1 MKISTVLRFL
11 VVALV
16 ACGAAAPGA
25 IAQQATRF
33 SPAAL
38 AKNGDT
44 VAYKSYR
51 IIRLGDGIYQIKDP
65 GDPKAKA
72 GGLIGVDM
80 YLVRGASK
88 ALLIDLGN
96 NYIDGYPG
104 DAIPPRPQA
113 AEELR
118 AVVDG
123 LRGRLPFE
131 VAITHAH
138 PDHDG
143 MTRAFID
150 RKVTIW
156 MPKGEDLEAPRKQ
169 HGNIDPSVYTVFD
182 HATKT
187 FDLGGGRVVKPL
199 LVRGHSNGCTAYLL
213 AKDLILFTGDSIGIG
228 AGRSLRSAE
237 SLKLFAEDTQ
247 KLVEYLKANLAPYE
261 RYGLRVYTGHSAEN
275 AIAGFYSAN
284 HPMLDLDYLDWRFV
298 QDQALCA
305 NAILK
310 GMWLVPDSG
319 LRQMEVTN
327 KQNGR
332 RVNVM
337 LYGIG
342 AVEIPLEAAY
352 EAAGLKMSK

>member
-1 MKISTVLRFL
+1 
-11 VVALV
+11 
-16 ACGAAAPGA
+16 
-25 IAQQATRF
+25 
-33 SPAAL
+33 
-38 AKNGDT
+38 
-44 VAYKSYR
+44 
-51 IIRLGDGIYQIKDP
+51 
-65 GDPKAKA
+65 
-72 GGLIGVDM
+72 
-80 YLVRGASK
+80 
-88 ALLIDLGN
+88 
-96 NYIDGYPG
+96 
-104 DAIPPRPQA
+104 
-113 AEELR
+113 
-118 AVVDG
+118 
-123 LRGRLPFE
+123 
-131 VAITHAH
+131 
-138 PDHDG
+138 
-143 MTRAFID
+143 
-150 RKVTIW
+150 
-156 MPKGEDLEAPRKQ
+156 
-169 HGNIDPSVYTVFD
+169 VYTVFD

-213 AKDLILFTGDSIGIG
+213 AKDLMLFTGDSIGIG
-228 AGRSLRSAE
+228 AGRSLRSAA
-237 SLKLFAEDTQ
+237 SLRLFAEDTQ
-247 KLVEYLKANLAPYE
+247 KLVEYVKASLAPYD
-261 RYGLRVYTGHSAEN
+261 RYALKVYTGHSAEN
-275 AIAGFYSAN
+275 AIAGFYSEN

>member
-1 MKISTVLRFL
+1 MKSSIVLRFL
-11 VVALV
+11 MVSVVT
-16 ACGAAAPGA
+16 CGAVAPSA
-25 IAQQATRF
+25 MAQRATRF

-38 AKNGDT
+38 VKNGDS
-44 VAYKSYR
+44 ADYGSYR
-51 IIRLGDGIYQIKDP
+51 IIRVGDGIYQIKDP

-72 GGLIGVDM
+72 AGLIGVDM
-80 YLVRGASK
+80 YLVRGTSK

-96 NYIDGYPG
+96 NYIDGYAG
-104 DAIPPRPQA
+104 DAIPPRPHA
-113 AEELR
+113 AEELQ

-123 LRGRLPFE
+123 LRGRAALE
-131 VAITHAH
+131 IAVTHAH

-143 MTRAFID
+143 MTRAFIG
-150 RKVTIW
+150 RKIPIW
-156 MPKGEDLEAPRKQ
+156 MPQGEDLEAPGRQ
-169 HGNIDPSVYTVFD
+169 HGDIDSSVYIVFD

-187 FDLGGGRVVKPL
+187 FDLGGGRVVRPL

-213 AKDLILFTGDSIGIG
+213 ASDTMLFTGDSIGIG

-237 SLKLFAEDTQ
+237 SLRLFAEDTK

-261 RYGLRVYTGHSAEN
+261 RYALRVYTGHSVEN

-284 HPMLDLDYLDWRFV
+284 HPLLDLDYLDWRFV

-305 NAILK
+305 TAILK

-342 AVEIPLEAAY
+342 AVEIPLAVAH
-352 EAAGLKMSK
+352 EAAGLKMPE

>member
-1 MKISTVLRFL
+1 MKRSAILHAMAVL
-11 VVALV
+11 
-16 ACGAAAPGA
+16 CMAAACAFG
-25 IAQQATRF
+25 QAV
-33 SPAAL
+33 PALNASGL
-38 AKNGDT
+38 KKLGDT
-44 VAYKSYR
+44 VKYGSYSV
-51 IIRLGDGIYQIKDP
+51 ITIGDGIYQLKDS

-80 YLVRGASK
+80 YLIRGTAK

-104 DAIPPRPQA
+104 DAIPPRKNA
-113 AEELR
+113 AEELL

-123 LRGRLPFE
+123 LRGRLALE

-143 MTRAFID
+143 MTRAFTG
-150 RKVTIW
+150 RHTILW
-156 MPKGEDLEAPRKQ
+156 MPKGEDLEAAKKQ
-169 HGNIDPSVYTVFD
+169 FGNVDPSVYTVFD

-213 AKDLILFTGDSIGIG
+213 AKDLMIFTGDSIGIG
-228 AGRSLRSAE
+228 AGRSLRSAA
-237 SLKLFAEDTQ
+237 SLRVFAEDTQ
-247 KLVEYLKANLAPYE
+247 KLVDALKASLSPYE

-275 AIAGFYSAN
+275 PIAGFYSPN
-284 HPMLDLDYLDWRFV
+284 HPMLDIEYLDWRFI

-352 EAAGLKMSK
+352 EAAGLKMPQ

>member
-1 MKISTVLRFL
+1 MKTSIVLRFL
-11 VVALV
+11 MVSLV
-16 ACGAAAPGA
+16 TCGAAAPSA
-25 IAQQATRF
+25 MAQQPTRF
-33 SPAAL
+33 SPSAL
-38 AKNGDT
+38 VKNGDT
-44 VAYKSYR
+44 VGYGSYR
-51 IIRLGDGIYQIKDP
+51 IIRIGDGIYQIKDP

-80 YLVRGASK
+80 YLVRGTSK

-96 NYIDGYPG
+96 NYIDGYAG
-104 DAIPPRPQA
+104 DAIPPRPHA

-123 LRGRLPFE
+123 LRGRLPLE
-131 VAITHAH
+131 IAVTHAH

-150 RKVTIW
+150 RKIPIW
-156 MPKGEDLEAPRKQ
+156 MPKGEDLEAPRRQ
-169 HGNIDPSVYTVFD
+169 HGDIDPSVYTVFD

-187 FDLGGGRVVKPL
+187 FDLGGGRVVRPL

-213 AKDLILFTGDSIGIG
+213 ASDTMLFTGDSIGIG

-237 SLKLFAEDTQ
+237 SLRLFAEDTQ

-261 RYGLRVYTGHSAEN
+261 RYALRVYTGHSVEN

-284 HPMLDLDYLDWRFV
+284 HPLLDLDYLDWRFV

-305 NAILK
+305 TAILK

-342 AVEIPLEAAY
+342 AVEIPLEAAR
-352 EAAGLKMSK
+352 EAAGLKTPE

>member
-1 MKISTVLRFL
+1 MTISIVPRLL
-11 VVALV
+11 VVALT
-16 ACGAAAPGA
+16 ACGVAASNAV
-25 IAQQATRF
+25 AQPAKAF

-38 AKNGDT
+38 VKNGDS
-44 VAYKSYR
+44 VSYGSYG
-51 IIRLGDGIYQIKDP
+51 IIRLGSGIYQIKDP

-80 YLVRGASK
+80 YLVRGTTK

-104 DAIPPRPQA
+104 DAIPPRPHA

-123 LRGRLPFE
+123 LRGRLPVE

-143 MTRAFID
+143 MTRAFIG
-150 RKVTIW
+150 RKITIW
-156 MPKGEDLEAPRKQ
+156 MPKGEDLEAPRTQ

-187 FDLGGGRVVKPL
+187 FDLGGGRIVKPL

-228 AGRSLRSAE
+228 AGRSLRSAA
-237 SLKLFAEDTQ
+237 SLRLFAEDTQ
-247 KLVEYLKANLAPYE
+247 KLVEYLRANLAPYE
-261 RYGLRVYTGHSAEN
+261 RYALKVYTGHSAEN

-305 NAILK
+305 NTVVK

>member
-1 MKISTVLRFL
+1 MFRSSLRHAML
-11 VVALV
+11 ILSL
-16 ACGAAAPGA
+16 AAACAFGQAVPALDASGLVKPGD
-25 IAQQATRF
+25 
-33 SPAAL
+33 SV
-38 AKNGDT
+38 KYG
-44 VAYKSYR
+44 SYS
-51 IIRLGDGIYQIKDP
+51 IIKLGDGIYQLKDS

-80 YLVRGASK
+80 YLIRGTAK
-88 ALLIDLGN
+88 ALLVDLGN

-104 DAIPPRPQA
+104 DVIPPRKNA
-113 AEELR
+113 AEELL

-123 LRGRLPFE
+123 LRGKLPLE

-143 MTRAFID
+143 MTGAFTG
-150 RKVTIW
+150 RKTILW
-156 MPKGEDLEAPRKQ
+156 MPKGEDLEAPKKQ
-169 HGNIDPSVYTVFD
+169 FGNVDSSVYTVFD

-213 AKDLILFTGDSIGIG
+213 AKDLMIFSGDSIGIG
-228 AGRSLRSAE
+228 AGRSLRSAA
-237 SLKLFAEDTQ
+237 SLKVFAEDTQ
-247 KLVEYLKANLAPYE
+247 KLVDYLKANLSPYD
-261 RYGLRVYTGHSAEN
+261 RHALKVYTGHSVEN
-275 AIAGFYSAN
+275 PIAGFYSPN
-284 HPMLDLDYLDWRFV
+284 HPMLDIDHLDWRFI

-342 AVEIPLEAAY
+342 AIEIPLEAVY
-352 EAAGLKMSK
+352 EAAGLQMQK